1 MAIYYF
7 HIRSGAR
14 VELDSDGIDCPD
26 LAAAKRHGIALVS
39 DRRAQTPDAGAAG
52 WRVEIADQG
61 GQYLASVDGDGVV
74 AD

>member
-7 HIRSGAR
+7 HIRTGAR
-14 VELDSDGIDCPD
+14 VELDSQGIDCAD
-26 LAAAKRHGIALVS
+26 LAAAKRHALDVVVA
-39 DRRAQTPDAGAAG
+39 RRGEASGDDPA

-61 GQYLASVDGDGVV
+61 GQYLASVDPEGVV